1 MVMPLMR
8 SDIRIEGMLSRHAV
22 QAVYTALSGVPGVTR
37 AEVRLGHAIVDHAAT
52 VTPDQLAK
60 AIELAGCTMIEW
72 RAVRRQLPTL

>member
-22 QAVYTALSGVPGVTR
+22 QAVYSSMGGATTDTCAALGSLSLLVALPTS
-37 AEVRLGHAIVDHAAT
+37 VR
-52 VTPDQLAK
+52 PDQLAR